1 MATPLSD
8 SALSPLSPLKTIA
21 VVGLGTMG
29 TGIAEVLAKA
39 GREVIGIDIS
49 EARTAQALATLEA
62 ATTRAVARG
71 RLTEEERVRAL
82 ARVRTATDLGAAADA
97 DLVIEVAP
105 ESYEIKQQIFRELDG
120 IVRPGTILATGT
132 NALSV
137 TRLAADSA
145 RPERVL
151 GLHFFNPAPAMRLVE
166 VVSSVLTAPQA
177 VAAVTDLAIELG
189 KEPVAVGDRPG
200 FVADGLLFGY
210 LNQAAAMYE
219 ARYASR
225 EDIDAAMRLGCG
237 LPMGPL
243 ALLDLIGV
251 DTARTVLEAM
261 YAESRD
267 RLHAPAPIL
276 KQLSEAGL
284 TGRKSGRGF
293 YTYEAPCSGTVVPDA
308 LTPAAGTSPVAGREV
323 RSVGVAGSG
332 TMASGIAE
340 VFAKGG
346 YDVVLAAR
354 SEEKAQAAKA
364 RIGTSLS
371 RSVDK
376 GRLTAEAAARVLDRI
391 TPAGSYDAFAEVD
404 LAVEAIAEDLE
415 VKRQLFA
422 TLDKVCKPG
431 AVLATTT
438 SSLPVVAC
446 ARATSRPQD
455 VIGMHFFNPAPAMKL
470 VEVVRTVLTAD
481 DVHATVR
488 EVCTKIRKH
497 AVDCGD
503 RAGFI
508 VNALLFPYLNNAIK
522 MVQEH
527 YASLDDIDAAMKPG
541 RRLPDGP
548 LRAAGRGRA
557 GRLAGHREGAAPR
570 VPRPRSRPG
579 SAAGAPG
586 GRGLPRPQDRPR
598 LPRVCPPLTA
608 SATGHGRSRTGAG
621 CSTRV
626 ALPRPSGP
634 AVPRP
639 PGAGDT
645 PDLRIGLRACST
657 FGSCPSP
664 PSPHVH
670 QLRPTRRR
678 VPQAVAPPPSGSRCA
693 GNWRQQ
699 PWSCSR
705 PRGTRPPPSTRS
717 PPPPASPGAPSSATS
732 APRKRRS
739 SRTTTTR

>member
-1 MATPLSD
+1 MATPQSD
-8 SALSPLSPLKTIA
+8 TPLSPLRTVA

-29 TGIAEVLAKA
+29 TGIAEVLAA
-39 GREVIGIDIS
+39 GGRDVVGIDIS
-49 EARTAQALATLEA
+49 EAQAAKCVAALETSTA
-62 ATTRAVARG
+62 RAVERG
-71 RLTEEERVRAL
+71 RLTEQQRAELL
-82 ARVRTATDLGAAADA
+82 ARVTTGTDLSAAAGA

-120 IVRPGTILATGT
+120 IVRPETVLATGT

-145 RPERVL
+145 HPERVL
-151 GLHFFNPAPAMRLVE
+151 GMHFFNPAPAMKLVE
-166 VVSSVLTAPQA
+166 VVSSVLTAPAA
-177 VAAVTDLAIELG
+177 VTAVTDLALDLG

-243 ALLDLIGV
+243 ALLDLIGI
-251 DTARTVLEAM
+251 DTARTVLDAM
-261 YAESRD
+261 YAASRD

-284 TGRKSGRGF
+284 TGRKAGRGF
-293 YTYEAPCSGTVVPDA
+293 YTYEAPGSGTVVADA
-308 LTPAAGTSPVAGREV
+308 LTPREDGPSAAGRPV

-340 VFAKGG
+340 VFAKAGFE
-346 YDVVLAAR
+346 VVLAAR

-364 RIGTSLS
+364 RVGKSLS
-371 RSVDK
+371 RSVDR
-376 GRLTAEAAARVLDRI
+376 GRMTAEAAAGTLDLIRP
-391 TPAGSYDAFAEVD
+391 TGTYDDFADVD
-404 LAVEAIAEDLE
+404 LAVEAVAEDLE

-470 VEVVRTVLTAD
+470 VEVVRTVLTDD

-488 EVCTKIRKH
+488 EVCSKIRKH

-508 VNALLFPYLNNAIK
+508 VNALLFPYLNNAVK

-527 YASLDDIDAAMKPG
+527 YATLDDIDAAMKLGGGYPMGPFELLDVVGLDVSLAIEKVLHREFRDPG
-541 RRLPDGP
+541 LAPAP
-548 LRAAGRGRA
+548 LLEHLVAAGCLGRKT
-557 GRLAGHREGAAPR
+557 
-570 VPRPRSRPG
+570 
-579 SAAGAPG
+579 
-586 GRGLPRPQDRPR
+586 GRGFREY
-598 LPRVCPPLTA
+598 A
-608 SATGHGRSRTGAG
+608 
-621 CSTRV
+621 
-626 ALPRPSGP
+626 
-634 AVPRP
+634 
-639 PGAGDT
+639 
-645 PDLRIGLRACST
+645 
-657 FGSCPSP
+657 
-664 PSPHVH
+664 
-670 QLRPTRRR
+670 
-678 VPQAVAPPPSGSRCA
+678 
-693 GNWRQQ
+693 
-699 PWSCSR
+699 
-705 PRGTRPPPSTRS
+705 
-717 PPPPASPGAPSSATS
+717 
-732 APRKRRS
+732 KR
-739 SRTTTTR
+739 

>member
-1 MATPLSD
+1 MAAPLSDTPLS
-8 SALSPLSPLKTIA
+8 PPSPLKTIA

-29 TGIAEVLAKA
+29 TGITEVLATA

-49 EARTAQALATLEA
+49 EDRTARALAALEA
-62 ATTRAVARG
+62 ATARSVERG
-71 RLTEEERVRAL
+71 RLTAGERAGAL

-105 ESYEIKQQIFRELDG
+105 ESYEIKQRILTGLDAV
-120 IVRPGTILATGT
+120 VRPETILATGT

-137 TRLAADSA
+137 TRLAAGSA

-177 VAAVTDLAIELG
+177 VAAVTGLAIELG

-219 ARYASR
+219 SRYASR

-243 ALLDLIGV
+243 ALLDLIGI
-251 DTARTVLEAM
+251 DTARTVLEAL

-276 KQLSEAGL
+276 GQLSEAGL

-293 YTYEAPCSGTVVPDA
+293 YTYEAPGSGTVVPDA
-308 LTPAAGTSPVAGREV
+308 PAPAAGGPSAGGREV

-340 VFAKGG
+340 VFAKAGFQ
-346 YDVVLAAR
+346 VVLAAR
-354 SEEKAQAAKA
+354 SEEKARTAKA
-364 RIGTSLS
+364 RIGTSLA

-376 GRLTAEAAARVLDRI
+376 GRLTAEAAAGVLERI
-391 TPAGSYDAFAEVD
+391 VPAGSYDAFADVD
-404 LAVEAIAEDLE
+404 LAVEAVAEDLE
-415 VKRQLFA
+415 VKRRLFA
-422 TLDKVCKPG
+422 ALDEVCKPG

-438 SSLPVVAC
+438 SSLPVIAC

-470 VEVVRTVLTAD
+470 VEVVRTVLTSD
-481 DVHATVR
+481 EVHATVR
-488 EVCTKIRKH
+488 AVCARTGKH

-508 VNALLFPYLNNAIK
+508 VNALLFPYLNNAVK

-527 YASLDDIDAAMKPG
+527 YASPDDIDAAMKLGGGYPMGPFELLDVVGLDVSLAIEKVLHREFRDPG
-541 RRLPDGP
+541 LAPAP
-548 LRAAGRGRA
+548 LLEHLVAAGCLGRKT
-557 GRLAGHREGAAPR
+557 
-570 VPRPRSRPG
+570 
-579 SAAGAPG
+579 
-586 GRGLPRPQDRPR
+586 GRGFREY
-598 LPRVCPPLTA
+598 A
-608 SATGHGRSRTGAG
+608 
-621 CSTRV
+621 
-626 ALPRPSGP
+626 
-634 AVPRP
+634 
-639 PGAGDT
+639 
-645 PDLRIGLRACST
+645 
-657 FGSCPSP
+657 
-664 PSPHVH
+664 
-670 QLRPTRRR
+670 RR
-678 VPQAVAPPPSGSRCA
+678 
-693 GNWRQQ
+693 
-699 PWSCSR
+699 
-705 PRGTRPPPSTRS
+705 
-717 PPPPASPGAPSSATS
+717 
-732 APRKRRS
+732 
-739 SRTTTTR
+739 

>member
-1 MATPLSD
+1 MAAPQPDPSLS
-8 SALSPLSPLKTIA
+8 SPSSPSPLKTIA

-29 TGIAEVLAKA
+29 TGITEVLARA
-39 GREVIGIDIS
+39 GREVIGIDVS
-49 EARTAQALATLEA
+49 EAQAARSLAALQASTA
-62 ATTRAVARG
+62 RAVARG
-71 RLTEEERVRAL
+71 KLTEQERAGLL
-82 ARVRTATDLGAAADA
+82 ARVRTGTDLTAAADA
-97 DLVIEVAP
+97 GLVIEVVP
-105 ESYEIKQQIFRELDG
+105 ESYDIKHQVFRELDG
-120 IVRPGTILATGT
+120 IVGPETILATGT

-137 TRLAADSA
+137 TRLAAASA

-151 GLHFFNPAPAMRLVE
+151 GLHFFNPAPAMKLIE
-166 VVSSVLTAPQA
+166 VVSSVLTAPSA
-177 VAAVTDLAIELG
+177 VATVTDLAIELG

-219 ARYASR
+219 AKYASR

-251 DTARTVLEAM
+251 DTARTVLDAM

-293 YTYEAPCSGTVVPDA
+293 YTYEAPGSATVVRDA
-308 LTPAAGTSPVAGREV
+308 LTPLEGAAPAPGRTV

-340 VFAKGG
+340 VFAKAG
-346 YDVVLAAR
+346 YEVVLAAR
-354 SEEKAQAAKA
+354 SAEKAQAAKA
-364 RIGTSLS
+364 RIGKSLD
-371 RSVDK
+371 RSVGK
-376 GRLTAEAAARVLDRI
+376 GRMTAEAAARTLDLI
-391 TPAGSYDAFAEVD
+391 TPAGSYDAFADVD
-404 LAVEAIAEDLE
+404 LAVEAVAEDLE

-470 VEVVRTVLTAD
+470 VEVVRTVLTAE

-488 EVCTKIRKH
+488 EVCGRVGKH

-522 MVQEH
+522 MVEEH
-527 YASLDDIDAAMKPG
+527 YASLDDIDAAMKLGGGYPMGPFELLDVVGLDVSLAIEKVLHREFRDPG
-541 RRLPDGP
+541 LAPAP
-548 LRAAGRGRA
+548 LLEHLVAAGCLGRKT
-557 GRLAGHREGAAPR
+557 
-570 VPRPRSRPG
+570 
-579 SAAGAPG
+579 
-586 GRGLPRPQDRPR
+586 GRGFREY
-598 LPRVCPPLTA
+598 A
-608 SATGHGRSRTGAG
+608 
-621 CSTRV
+621 
-626 ALPRPSGP
+626 
-634 AVPRP
+634 
-639 PGAGDT
+639 
-645 PDLRIGLRACST
+645 
-657 FGSCPSP
+657 
-664 PSPHVH
+664 
-670 QLRPTRRR
+670 RR
-678 VPQAVAPPPSGSRCA
+678 
-693 GNWRQQ
+693 
-699 PWSCSR
+699 
-705 PRGTRPPPSTRS
+705 
-717 PPPPASPGAPSSATS
+717 
-732 APRKRRS
+732 
-739 SRTTTTR
+739 

>member
-8 SALSPLSPLKTIA
+8 TSPSPLKTVA
-21 VVGLGTMG
+21 VIGLGTMG
-29 TGIAEVLAKA
+29 IGIAEVLARA

-49 EARTAQALATLEA
+49 EAAAAQAVTALEA
-62 ATTRAVARG
+62 STARAVRRE
-71 RLTEEERVRAL
+71 RLTEQERDDVLSHFRTFSDL
-82 ARVRTATDLGAAADA
+82 AAAADA
-97 DLVIEVAP
+97 DLVIEVTP
-105 ESYEIKQQIFRELDG
+105 ESYDIKQQVFRALDG

-145 RPERVL
+145 HPERVL
-151 GLHFFNPAPAMRLVE
+151 GLHFFNPAPAMKLVE
-166 VVSSVLTAPQA
+166 VVSSVLTAPAA

-219 ARYASR
+219 AKYASR
-225 EDIDAAMRLGCG
+225 EDIDAAMKLGCG

-261 YAESRD
+261 YAESHD
-267 RLHAPAPIL
+267 RLHAPAPLL

-293 YTYEAPCSGTVVPDA
+293 YSYEASGSAVVVRDA
-308 LTPAAGTSPVAGREV
+308 LTPLEGLATTPGRTI

-340 VFAKGG
+340 VFAKAG
-346 YDVVLAAR
+346 YEVVLAAR
-354 SEEKAQAAKA
+354 SEEKAQTAKA
-364 RIGTSLS
+364 RIGKSLS

-376 GRLTAEAAARVLDRI
+376 GRLTAEAAVQTLDRI
-391 TPAGSYDAFAEVD
+391 TPAGSYDAFEDVD
-404 LAVEAIAEDLE
+404 LALEAVAEDLE
-415 VKRQLFA
+415 IKQELFA
-422 TLDKVCKPG
+422 TFDKVCKPG
-431 AVLATTT
+431 AILATTT

-446 ARATSRPQD
+446 ARATSRPAD

-488 EVCTKIRKH
+488 ELCAKIRKH
-497 AVDCGD
+497 PVDCGD

-527 YASLDDIDAAMKPG
+527 YATLDDIDAAMKLGGGYPMGPFELLDVVGLDVSLAIEKVLHREFRDPG
-541 RRLPDGP
+541 LAPAP
-548 LRAAGRGRA
+548 LLEHLVAAGCLGRKT
-557 GRLAGHREGAAPR
+557 
-570 VPRPRSRPG
+570 
-579 SAAGAPG
+579 
-586 GRGLPRPQDRPR
+586 GRGFREY
-598 LPRVCPPLTA
+598 A
-608 SATGHGRSRTGAG
+608 
-621 CSTRV
+621 
-626 ALPRPSGP
+626 
-634 AVPRP
+634 
-639 PGAGDT
+639 
-645 PDLRIGLRACST
+645 
-657 FGSCPSP
+657 
-664 PSPHVH
+664 
-670 QLRPTRRR
+670 RR
-678 VPQAVAPPPSGSRCA
+678 
-693 GNWRQQ
+693 
-699 PWSCSR
+699 
-705 PRGTRPPPSTRS
+705 
-717 PPPPASPGAPSSATS
+717 
-732 APRKRRS
+732 
-739 SRTTTTR
+739 

>member
-1 MATPLSD
+1 MATPLSHTP
-8 SALSPLSPLKTIA
+8 SSPLRTVA

-29 TGIAEVLAKA
+29 TGIAEVLAGA
-39 GREVIGIDIS
+39 GRDVVGIDVS
-49 EARTAQALATLEA
+49 EAQAVKAVAALESSTA
-62 ATTRAVARG
+62 RAVERG
-71 RLTEEERVRAL
+71 RLTDEERAAAL
-82 ARVRTATDLGAAADA
+82 GRVRTSTDLRAAAEA
-97 DLVIEVAP
+97 DLVIEVVP
-105 ESYEIKQQIFRELDG
+105 ESYEIKQRVFRELDG
-120 IVRPGTILATGT
+120 IVRPETILATGT

-151 GLHFFNPAPAMRLVE
+151 GLHFFNPAPAMKLVE
-166 VVSSVLTAPQA
+166 VVSSVLTAPAA
-177 VAAVTDLAIELG
+177 VTAVTDLALDLG

-219 ARYASR
+219 ANYASR

-243 ALLDLIGV
+243 ALLDLVGV

-261 YAESRD
+261 YAASHD

-284 TGRKSGRGF
+284 TGRKAGRGF
-293 YTYEAPCSGTVVPDA
+293 YTYEAPGSAVVVPDTTA
-308 LTPAAGTSPVAGREV
+308 PGKGGAAVAGRPV
-323 RSVGVAGSG
+323 RAVGVAGSG

-340 VFAKGG
+340 VFAKAG
-346 YDVVLAAR
+346 YEVVLAAR
-354 SEEKAQAAKA
+354 SPEKAQTAKA
-364 RIGTSLS
+364 RVGKSLA

-376 GRLTAEAAARVLDRI
+376 GRMTAEAAARALELI
-391 TPAGSYDAFAEVD
+391 TPTGTYDDFADVD
-404 LAVEAIAEDLE
+404 LAVEAVAEDLE

-481 DVHATVR
+481 DVHATVH
-488 EVCTKIRKH
+488 EVCAKVRKH

-508 VNALLFPYLNNAIK
+508 VNALLFPYLNNAVK

-527 YASLDDIDAAMKPG
+527 YATLDDIDAAMKLGGGYPMGPFELLDVVGLDVSLAIEKVLHREFRDPG
-541 RRLPDGP
+541 LAPAP
-548 LRAAGRGRA
+548 LLEHLVAAGCLGRKT
-557 GRLAGHREGAAPR
+557 
-570 VPRPRSRPG
+570 
-579 SAAGAPG
+579 
-586 GRGLPRPQDRPR
+586 GRGFREH
-598 LPRVCPPLTA
+598 A
-608 SATGHGRSRTGAG
+608 
-621 CSTRV
+621 
-626 ALPRPSGP
+626 
-634 AVPRP
+634 
-639 PGAGDT
+639 
-645 PDLRIGLRACST
+645 
-657 FGSCPSP
+657 
-664 PSPHVH
+664 
-670 QLRPTRRR
+670 RR
-678 VPQAVAPPPSGSRCA
+678 
-693 GNWRQQ
+693 
-699 PWSCSR
+699 
-705 PRGTRPPPSTRS
+705 
-717 PPPPASPGAPSSATS
+717 
-732 APRKRRS
+732 
-739 SRTTTTR
+739 

>member
-8 SALSPLSPLKTIA
+8 PSQSPLQTIA

-39 GREVIGIDIS
+39 GRTVVGVDIS
-49 EARTAQALATLEA
+49 ETQAAKCVAALEA
-62 ATTRAVARG
+62 STARGVERG
-71 RLTEEERVRAL
+71 RLTEQERAGIL
-82 ARVRTATDLGAAADA
+82 GRVRTSADLRTVADA

-105 ESYEIKQQIFRELDG
+105 ESYEIKHQIFRELDS
-120 IVRPGTILATGT
+120 IVRPETILATGT

-137 TRLAADSA
+137 TRLAADSS

-151 GLHFFNPAPAMRLVE
+151 GMHFFNPAPAMKLVE
-166 VVSSVLTAPQA
+166 VVSSVLTAPAA
-177 VAAVTDLAIELG
+177 VSAVTDLALDLG

-219 ARYASR
+219 AKYASR

-261 YAESRD
+261 YASSRD

-293 YTYEAPCSGTVVPDA
+293 YTYEAPGSPVVVRDA
-308 LTPAAGTSPVAGREV
+308 LTPLEGGDLVPGREI

-346 YDVVLAAR
+346 YEVVIAAR
-354 SEEKAQAAKA
+354 SAEKAQTAKA
-364 RIGTSLS
+364 RIGKSLA

-376 GRLTAEAAARVLDRI
+376 GRMTAEAAAETLDRI
-391 TPAGSYDAFAEVD
+391 TATGTYDDFADVD
-404 LAVEAIAEDLE
+404 LAVEAVAEDLE

-422 TLDKVCKPG
+422 ALDKVCKAG
-431 AVLATTT
+431 AILATTT

-470 VEVVRTVLTAD
+470 VEVVRTVLTTD

-488 EVCTKIRKH
+488 EVCGRIRKH
-497 AVDCGD
+497 PVDCGD

-522 MVQEH
+522 MVEEH
-527 YASLDDIDAAMKPG
+527 YASLDDIDAAMKLGGGYPMGPFELLDVVGLDVSLAIEKVLHREFRDPG
-541 RRLPDGP
+541 LAPAP
-548 LRAAGRGRA
+548 LLEHLVAAGCLGRKT
-557 GRLAGHREGAAPR
+557 
-570 VPRPRSRPG
+570 
-579 SAAGAPG
+579 
-586 GRGLPRPQDRPR
+586 GRGFREY
-598 LPRVCPPLTA
+598 A
-608 SATGHGRSRTGAG
+608 
-621 CSTRV
+621 
-626 ALPRPSGP
+626 
-634 AVPRP
+634 
-639 PGAGDT
+639 
-645 PDLRIGLRACST
+645 
-657 FGSCPSP
+657 
-664 PSPHVH
+664 
-670 QLRPTRRR
+670 
-678 VPQAVAPPPSGSRCA
+678 
-693 GNWRQQ
+693 
-699 PWSCSR
+699 
-705 PRGTRPPPSTRS
+705 
-717 PPPPASPGAPSSATS
+717 
-732 APRKRRS
+732 KR
-739 SRTTTTR
+739 

>member
-1 MATPLSD
+1 M
-8 SALSPLSPLKTIA
+8 
-21 VVGLGTMG
+21 
-29 TGIAEVLAKA
+29 
-39 GREVIGIDIS
+39 R
-49 EARTAQALATLEA
+49 
-62 ATTRAVARG
+62 
-71 RLTEEERVRAL
+71 
-82 ARVRTATDLGAAADA
+82 
-97 DLVIEVAP
+97 P
-105 ESYEIKQQIFRELDG
+105 E
-120 IVRPGTILATGT
+120 TILATGT

-151 GLHFFNPAPAMRLVE
+151 GLHFFNPAPAMKLVE
-166 VVSSVLTAPQA
+166 VVSSVLTAPTA
-177 VAAVTDLAIELG
+177 VAAVTDLALELG

-219 ARYASR
+219 AKYASR

-261 YAESRD
+261 YAESHD

-293 YTYEAPCSGTVVPDA
+293 YTYEAPGSASVVRDA
-308 LTPAAGTSPVAGREV
+308 LTPPDGASPVAGRTV

-340 VFAKGG
+340 VFAKAG
-346 YDVVLAAR
+346 YEVVLAAR

-364 RIGTSLS
+364 RIGKSLS

-376 GRLTAEAAARVLDRI
+376 GRMTAEAAAETLERI
-391 TPAGSYDAFAEVD
+391 TPAGSYDSFADVD
-404 LAVEAIAEDLE
+404 LALEAVAEDLE
-415 VKRQLFA
+415 IKRQLFA
-422 TLDKVCKPG
+422 AFDKVCKPG
-431 AVLATTT
+431 AILATTT

-488 EVCTKIRKH
+488 EVCAKVRKH
-497 AVDCGD
+497 PVDCGD

-522 MVQEH
+522 MVEEH
-527 YASLDDIDAAMKPG
+527 YASLDDIDAAMKLGGGYPMGPFELLDVVGLDVSLAIEKVLHREFRDPG
-541 RRLPDGP
+541 LAPAP
-548 LRAAGRGRA
+548 LLEHLVAAGCLGRKT
-557 GRLAGHREGAAPR
+557 
-570 VPRPRSRPG
+570 
-579 SAAGAPG
+579 
-586 GRGLPRPQDRPR
+586 GRGFREY
-598 LPRVCPPLTA
+598 A
-608 SATGHGRSRTGAG
+608 
-621 CSTRV
+621 
-626 ALPRPSGP
+626 
-634 AVPRP
+634 
-639 PGAGDT
+639 
-645 PDLRIGLRACST
+645 
-657 FGSCPSP
+657 
-664 PSPHVH
+664 
-670 QLRPTRRR
+670 RR
-678 VPQAVAPPPSGSRCA
+678 
-693 GNWRQQ
+693 
-699 PWSCSR
+699 
-705 PRGTRPPPSTRS
+705 
-717 PPPPASPGAPSSATS
+717 
-732 APRKRRS
+732 
-739 SRTTTTR
+739 

>member
-8 SALSPLSPLKTIA
+8 TPLSPLKTVA

-29 TGIAEVLAKA
+29 AGIAEVLARA
-39 GREVIGIDIS
+39 GRDVIGIDIS
-49 EARTAQALATLEA
+49 EAAARGAVATVEA
-62 ATTRAVARG
+62 STERAVERG
-71 RLTEEERVRAL
+71 RLGEQERGEIL
-82 ARVRTATDLGAAADA
+82 ARLRTSTELEAAADA
-97 DLVIEVAP
+97 DLVIEVVP
-105 ESYEIKQQIFRELDG
+105 ESYAIKQQVFRALDA
-120 IVRPGTILATGT
+120 IVRPETILATGT

-151 GLHFFNPAPAMRLVE
+151 GLHFFNPAPAMKLVE
-166 VVSSVLTAPQA
+166 VVSSVLTAPAA
-177 VAAVTDLAIELG
+177 VAAVTDLALELG

-219 ARYASR
+219 AKYASR

-251 DTARTVLEAM
+251 DTARTVLDAM
-261 YAESRD
+261 YAASRD

-284 TGRKSGRGF
+284 TGRKAGRGF
-293 YTYEAPCSGTVVPDA
+293 YTYEAPGSATVVPDA
-308 LTPAAGTSPVAGREV
+308 LTPVPDAARATGRTV

-340 VFAKGG
+340 VFAKAG
-346 YDVVLAAR
+346 YHVVLAAR
-354 SEEKAQAAKA
+354 TEEKAQAAKA
-364 RIGTSLS
+364 RIGKSLS

-376 GRLTAEAAARVLDRI
+376 GRLTAEAAAGTLERI
-391 TPAGSYDAFAEVD
+391 VPAGSCDAFADVD

-488 EVCTKIRKH
+488 EVCAEIKKH
-497 AVDCGD
+497 PVDCGD

-527 YASLDDIDAAMKPG
+527 YASLDDIDAAMKLGGGYPMGPFELLDVVGLDVSLAIEKVLHREFRDPG
-541 RRLPDGP
+541 LAPAP
-548 LRAAGRGRA
+548 LLEHLVAAGCLGRKT
-557 GRLAGHREGAAPR
+557 
-570 VPRPRSRPG
+570 
-579 SAAGAPG
+579 
-586 GRGLPRPQDRPR
+586 GRGFREY
-598 LPRVCPPLTA
+598 A
-608 SATGHGRSRTGAG
+608 
-621 CSTRV
+621 
-626 ALPRPSGP
+626 
-634 AVPRP
+634 
-639 PGAGDT
+639 
-645 PDLRIGLRACST
+645 
-657 FGSCPSP
+657 
-664 PSPHVH
+664 
-670 QLRPTRRR
+670 RR
-678 VPQAVAPPPSGSRCA
+678 
-693 GNWRQQ
+693 
-699 PWSCSR
+699 
-705 PRGTRPPPSTRS
+705 
-717 PPPPASPGAPSSATS
+717 
-732 APRKRRS
+732 
-739 SRTTTTR
+739 

>member
-1 MATPLSD
+1 MATPQSD
-8 SALSPLSPLKTIA
+8 TPLSPLRTVA

-29 TGIAEVLAKA
+29 TGIAEVLAAA
-39 GREVIGIDIS
+39 GRDVIGIDVQ
-49 EARTAQALATLEA
+49 EAQAAKCVAALEA
-62 ATTRAVARG
+62 STARAVERG
-71 RLTEEERVRAL
+71 RLTGQQRAELL
-82 ARVRTATDLGAAADA
+82 ARVTTGTDLSAAAPA

-120 IVRPGTILATGT
+120 IVRQDAVLATGT

-145 RPERVL
+145 HPERVL
-151 GLHFFNPAPAMRLVE
+151 GLHFFNPAPAMKLVE
-166 VVSSVLTAPQA
+166 VVSSVLTAPAA
-177 VAAVTDLAIELG
+177 VTAVTDLALDLG

-243 ALLDLIGV
+243 ALLDLIGI

-261 YAESRD
+261 YSASRD

-284 TGRKSGRGF
+284 TGRKAGRGF
-293 YTYEAPCSGTVVPDA
+293 YTYEAPGSGTVVADA
-308 LTPAAGTSPVAGREV
+308 LTPREDGPSAAGRPV

-340 VFAKGG
+340 VFAKAGFE
-346 YDVVLAAR
+346 VVLAAR

-364 RIGTSLS
+364 RIGKSLS

-376 GRLTAEAAARVLDRI
+376 GRMTAEAAASTLDLIRA
-391 TPAGSYDAFAEVD
+391 TGTYDDFADVD
-404 LAVEAIAEDLE
+404 LAVEAVAEDLE
-415 VKRQLFA
+415 VKRQLFT

-488 EVCTKIRKH
+488 EVCAKIRKH

-508 VNALLFPYLNNAIK
+508 VNALLFPYLNNAVK

-527 YASLDDIDAAMKPG
+527 YATLDDIDAAMKLGGGYPMGPFELLDVVGLDVSLAIEKVLHREFRDPG
-541 RRLPDGP
+541 LAPAP
-548 LRAAGRGRA
+548 LLEHLVAAGCLGRKT
-557 GRLAGHREGAAPR
+557 
-570 VPRPRSRPG
+570 
-579 SAAGAPG
+579 
-586 GRGLPRPQDRPR
+586 GRGFREY
-598 LPRVCPPLTA
+598 A
-608 SATGHGRSRTGAG
+608 
-621 CSTRV
+621 
-626 ALPRPSGP
+626 
-634 AVPRP
+634 
-639 PGAGDT
+639 
-645 PDLRIGLRACST
+645 
-657 FGSCPSP
+657 
-664 PSPHVH
+664 
-670 QLRPTRRR
+670 
-678 VPQAVAPPPSGSRCA
+678 
-693 GNWRQQ
+693 
-699 PWSCSR
+699 
-705 PRGTRPPPSTRS
+705 
-717 PPPPASPGAPSSATS
+717 
-732 APRKRRS
+732 KR
-739 SRTTTTR
+739 